1 MKRAALALI
10 PFLLFVVVSPRAS
23 AVQAPTGPVTIPF
36 DLATRHIMV
45 KVRVN
50 NSRPLSFVLDTGAH
64 LALVRAQTAAELGL
78 SLYGSVN
85 SGGAGAGTMVG
96 HRVRDA
102 RWTLVGLEGFS
113 QPVTLAL
120 PFPALPAGLGQDVD
134 GIIGGEFLREFVV
147 EFDYQARVMTLHDRK
162 KFEYRG
168 KGHTLPLEFN
178 SDNHPV
184 VRATVTP
191 VGGKPIEDRFVLDLG
206 SGAAL
211 ILHSPFVDTH
221 GLLGP
226 QSKTIRAIGM
236 GGAGGRSVGRVG
248 RVSALTIGPFTIN
261 EPLTTFSQDQG
272 GAFADRSLGGNI
284 GAQIASRFRTILDYG
299 RRRIILEPSA
309 TFGEP
314 FDRASS
320 GMAVRAEGA
329 DYRTFRVREVLEDSP
344 ATEAGVREGDVIT
357 SIDGVAAEKFTLT
370 LLLETLQKPSAQHL
384 TIRRGEETIKLVL
397 RASGIAG
404 R

>member
-10 PFLLFVVVSPRAS
+10 LPLLLFVVVSPRAS
-23 AVQAPTGPVTIPF
+23 ALQARTGPVTIPF

-50 NSRPLSFVLDTGAH
+50 NSRPLSFILDTGAH
-64 LALVRAQTAAELGL
+64 MAIIRSQTAEELGL

-85 SGGAGAGTMVG
+85 SGGAGAGSMAG
-96 HRVRDA
+96 QRVKDA
-102 RWTLVGLEGFS
+102 RWTLLGLEGFS

-134 GIIGGEFLREFVV
+134 GIIGGEFIREFVV
-147 EFDYQARVMTLHDRK
+147 DVDYQARALTIHDRK
-162 KFEYRG
+162 TFDYRG
-168 KGHTLPLEFN
+168 KGHTLPLEFSSN
-178 SDNHPV
+178 SHPV

-191 VGGKPIEDRFVLDLG
+191 VGGKPVEDRFVLDLG

-211 ILHSPFVDTH
+211 ILHSPFVATH

-226 QSKTIRAIGM
+226 QSKTLRAIGM

-248 RVSALTIGPFTIN
+248 RVSALQIGPFTIN
-261 EPLTTFSQDQG
+261 EPITTFSQDKG
-272 GAFADRSLGGNI
+272 GAFADSSLGGNI

-309 TFGEP
+309 TYGEP

-320 GMAVRAEGA
+320 GLAVRAEGA

-357 SIDGVAAEKFTLT
+357 SIDGVPAEKFTLS
-370 LLLETLQKPSAQHL
+370 LLLETLQKPSAQQL
-384 TIRRGEETIKLVL
+384 NIRRGEETIKVVL
-397 RASGIAG
+397 RP
-404 R
+404 RRLH